1 MIFRVAQYLVFIF
14 CTLWVTACSAN
25 GGSPVDQLLKGP
37 FKITDEWQ
45 TIQLDKPLET
55 LPYVQFLDVLIN
67 MDDYEYKHISGTS
80 DDPYRLM
87 LDSFHKVSDSE
98 LIDIEIILVAA
109 SGKEFHTT
117 YKSSGST
124 ELHGKYYN
132 HLGFGTNP
140 NLGKFYYPKDIK
152 IAALKIRSNVSMVAE
167 FFWWHAYKYDMV
179 KRQSW
184 EDADPSKIVSFD
196 YTSHQ

>member
-1 MIFRVAQYLVFIF
+1 M
-14 CTLWVTACSAN
+14 
-25 GGSPVDQLLKGP
+25 DQILKGP

-67 MDDYEYKHISGTS
+67 MDDYEYKHIEGTP

-87 LDSFHKVSDSE
+87 FDSFYKVSGSE

-117 YKSSGST
+117 YSAFGST
-124 ELHGKYYN
+124 ELYGKYYN
-132 HLGFGTNP
+132 HLGFGTNTD
-140 NLGKFYYPKDIK
+140 LGKFYYPQGIK
-152 IAALKIRSNVSMVAE
+152 IAALKIRSNVSMVVE

-196 YTSHQ
+196 YISDQ